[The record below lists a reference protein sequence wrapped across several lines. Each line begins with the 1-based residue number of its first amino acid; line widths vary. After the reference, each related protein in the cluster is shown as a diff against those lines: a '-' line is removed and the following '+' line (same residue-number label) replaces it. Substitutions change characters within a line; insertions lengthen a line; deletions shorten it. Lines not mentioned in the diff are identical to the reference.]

1 VEVRLSLSPAHLIE
15 GSYFRLK
22 TIFGNRAGARSLANR
37 TFRIKVR
44 RIDMHDTHRLLVA
57 LSLCALMVVPYTYGK
72 QEATAPVDQLQI
84 RQQVED
90 ILQQVDSDAFAS
102 LVSTDEF
109 IVTAFQLIKNRDPLP
124 FEFHSLKH
132 LQSEHRTK
140 RSTLLASLLAGD
152 DSQISWEECRRLLK
166 SDPVSSLKN
175 TAPIRALAQSLAN
188 TTRQEMFE
196 SYQKT
201 IKVRQTT
208 SPTTV
213 PDASSILPKEP
224 YPALSASSA
233 VPNETYNTYFGFL
246 HSHTGLSDGEGTPEE
261 AYQYARDVAGM
272 DIFAVSDHGELIS
285 TWPWNNEWNRI
296 KAAANA
302 NYQPGSYVTLWG
314 FEYSNFITGHINVL
328 NTNDFTSLFSSIGIG
343 DFYNWLNVRPD
354 GFGTFNH
361 PGKYDDLG
369 VEFLH
374 FDITDT
380 AVITQM
386 VGVETWNGAGNFDQ
400 YYYQNTWS
408 STNGS
413 YLDTGNQ
420 KGWFFGALG
429 AGDNHQRGWGTTS
442 DYRTGVL
449 AKSLTREDVIEAYRA
464 RRFYATEDKDL
475 HLDFRCSGYPM
486 GSQLTAVPRIF
497 TVTAT
502 DGSGDTLS
510 EVRLYRNGT
519 LIAVNPVSGNSIN
532 TAFTDNA
539 TGRAYYYV
547 MVKENDDQDG
557 NGRNDE
563 ALSSSIWVQ

>member
-1 VEVRLSLSPAHLIE
+1 
-15 GSYFRLK
+15 
-22 TIFGNRAGARSLANR
+22 
-37 TFRIKVR
+37 
-44 RIDMHDTHRLLVA
+44 MHDKHRLLVA
-57 LSLCALMVVPYTYGK
+57 LGLCALMLVPYTYGK
-72 QEATAPVDQLQI
+72 QEASAPVDQFQV
-84 RQQVED
+84 RRQVED
-90 ILQQVDSDAFAS
+90 IVQQVDSDAFAS
-102 LVSTDEF
+102 VVSADEF
-109 IVTAFQLIKNRDPLP
+109 IVNAFQVIKNRNPLP
-124 FEFHSLKH
+124 FEFHSFKH

-152 DSQISWEECRRLLK
+152 DNQISWEECRRLLK

-175 TAPIRALAQSLAN
+175 TLPIRSSAQSLAN

-196 SYQKT
+196 SYQET

-208 SPTTV
+208 SPTSI
-213 PDASSILPKEP
+213 PDASSTLPKEP
-224 YPALSASSA
+224 YPALSGSSA

-246 HSHTGLSDGEGTPEE
+246 HSHTSLSDGSGTPEQ

-272 DIFAVSDHGELIS
+272 DIFAITDHGELIA

-314 FEYSNFITGHINVL
+314 FEYSNFITGHISVL
-328 NTNDFTSLFSSIGIG
+328 NTNDFTSFITSIGIG
-343 DFYNWLNVRPD
+343 DLYNWLNVRPA

-380 AVITQM
+380 AVVSQM

-400 YYYQNTWS
+400 YYYENTWS

-413 YLDTGNQ
+413 YLDTGNR

-429 AGDNHQRGWGTTS
+429 AGDNHQQGWGTTS

-449 AKSLTREDVIEAYRA
+449 AKSLTREDVIAAYRA

-475 HLDFRCSGYPM
+475 YLDFRCSGYPM
-486 GSQLTAVPRIF
+486 GSQLTAVPRNF

-502 DGSGDTLS
+502 DRSGDTFS

-532 TAFTDNA
+532 TTFSDNA
-539 TGRAYYYV
+539 TGSAYYYV
-547 MVKENDDQDG
+547 MIKENDDQDG

-563 ALSSSIWVQ
+563 ALSSSIWIQ